1 MRRDNQT
8 DLNFT
13 FLITSSINHENLKK
27 PKESTKDLLFQE
39 ILIRFNHCGL
49 LFTKEPLLFRY
60 YQNTKDNN
68 SKDWHWTS
76 GIETSYILI
85 STNSSLSN

>member
-39 ILIRFNHCGL
+39 ILIRFNLCGL
-49 LFTKEPLLFRY
+49 L
-60 YQNTKDNN
+60 
-68 SKDWHWTS
+68 
-76 GIETSYILI
+76 
-85 STNSSLSN
+85 